1 MLGKILKSRFA
12 ILTAVATA
20 AVAILAASLFVAEK
34 APRAGTVGALGF
46 YRLGGEFADLK
57 SFQGRPVLLS
67 IWATWCLSCREELPA
82 LARLNR
88 EWKEP
93 SLRVVALSVDRDGAE
108 VVEPLLRN
116 LGIVDLPVFL
126 DPAGRAVKEFSV
138 SGLPTSILLDR
149 NGREIGRWFG
159 PRSWDATAT
168 RQEIIGLIAKG
179 GNEGQKP

>member
-1 MLGKILKSRFA
+1 M
-12 ILTAVATA
+12 
-20 AVAILAASLFVAEK
+20 
-34 APRAGTVGALGF
+34 
-46 YRLGGEFADLK
+46 
-57 SFQGRPVLLS
+57 
-67 IWATWCLSCREELPA
+67 
-82 LARLNR
+82 
-88 EWKEP
+88 
-93 SLRVVALSVDRDGAE
+93 
-108 VVEPLLRN
+108 LRN